1 MHWKFP
7 IPVFLMVIFLSCTS
21 TERRGG
27 NEVVVRG
34 HIEDAEGLM
43 IHIKELTPNEVVSI
57 DSVMAD
63 ETGHFVFRQ
72 QIEDAVFFIIRLN
85 KNNQV
90 TLLAEPGEEIILSG
104 DASRLTPTYEVVGS
118 EGSALLAALNK
129 KLWYNRQRLDTL
141 VRDYRA
147 RHHDYDVAR
156 MRKDLEGAYFEIYH
170 EQQAFVQ
177 SFIDQNP
184 YSLASVMA
192 LYQYFGRRL
201 VLKEDEHFPYFES
214 LSKSLS
220 ETYPSNKHVM
230 DLKRRVSAFKRGEAQ
245 RKLAEQNLAPGSLAP
260 EIVLP
265 DPEGNQI
272 ALSSLKGKI
281 VLLDFWAAWCPPCRK
296 SNKELRE
303 IYAHYQPLGFEIYA
317 VSLDRTLE
325 QWVLGIE
332 EDQIEWIQVSDLRF
346 WNSPV
351 VGLYHVES
359 IPHTVLI
366 DRDGTIIDKGLSP
379 AEIKTILAERID

>member
-1 MHWKFP
+1 MRWKFP
-7 IPVFLMVIFLSCTS
+7 IPVFLIVIFFSCNS
-21 TERRGG
+21 TERKDS

-34 HIEDAEGLM
+34 HFEDAEGLM
-43 IHIKELTPNEVVSI
+43 IHIKELTPTEVVPI
-57 DSVMAD
+57 DSVVAD
-63 ETGHFVFRQ
+63 EAGHFVFRQ
-72 QIEDAVFFIIRLN
+72 QVEDAVFFIIRLN

-104 DASRLTPTYEVVGS
+104 DGSRLIPTYEVVGS
-118 EGSALLAALNK
+118 EGSALVAALNK
-129 KLWYNRQRLDTL
+129 RLWYNRQRLDTL
-141 VRDYRA
+141 VRNYRA
-147 RHHDYDVAR
+147 QHHDSNVAQ
-156 MRKDLEGAYFEIYH
+156 MRKDLEESYFEIFH

-177 SFIDQNP
+177 AFIDRNP

-201 VLKEDEHFPYFES
+201 VLNEDEHFSYFED

-230 DLKRRVSAFKRGEAQ
+230 DLKRRVSAFKRSEAQ
-245 RKLAEQNLAPGSLAP
+245 RKLAEQNLAPGSPAP
-260 EIVLP
+260 EVVLP

-303 IYAHYQPLGFEIYA
+303 IYAQYHPLGFEIYA

-325 QWVLGIE
+325 QWVLGIQ
-332 EDQIEWIQVSDLRF
+332 EDQIDWIQVSDLRF

-351 VGLYHVES
+351 VHLYHVES

-379 AEIKTILAERID
+379 AEIKMVLAERFD